1 MSLPY
6 NFPNLLSTALS
17 AYPLSDPFFA
27 LLLAFS
33 RCEGPG
39 RFLSACPSHPP
50 RKGRRP
56 CHRKRAG
63 HSPPSP
69 LPFPSRSRLPTSAQ
83 GRGGDAHETLP
94 FPPTAAAKTTAGVG
108 KGPFPTVSTAT
119 GVIALSPGVWRTLS
133 RRLPAPKTC
142 RGARSP
148 RPTPGALPGRRAAF
162 QQNRPCQPDVKF
174 FCRIPLAEAA
184 LSHPNLQGREAVG
197 VVGQPLACPSSWARS
212 MQR

>member
-17 AYPLSDPFFA
+17 SYPLTDPFFT
-27 LLLAFS
+27 LLVAFS

-50 RKGRRP
+50 RKGRRS

-69 LPFPSRSRLPTSAQ
+69 LPFSSRSRLPTSAQ
-83 GRGGDAHETLP
+83 GRGGGAPETLP
-94 FPPTAAAKTTAGVG
+94 LPPTAAAKTAARVG

-119 GVIALSPGVWRTLS
+119 GAIALSPGVWRTLS

-142 RGARSP
+142 RGAR
-148 RPTPGALPGRRAAF
+148 PGRCLAHCLAGGQRSSKTAPACHLSNF
-162 QQNRPCQPDVKF
+162 SVSSPWQRRPFHIPI
-174 FCRIPLAEAA
+174 CRGE
-184 LSHPNLQGREAVG
+184 R
-197 VVGQPLACPSSWARS
+197 RS
-212 MQR
+212 G